1 LRTRK
6 REARIRRLVDANII
20 GVVITE
26 LDGPIVE
33 ANDAFLEML
42 GYSRED
48 LVAGRLEWAALT
60 PAEWHAAAQRAIAQ
74 VRATGRYDTYEKEFI
89 RRDGSRVAALVGGA
103 AFEDT
108 RTKAVSFVLDLT
120 ERKRSEE
127 ALRRAHTELAH
138 VTRVTTLGEL
148 AASIAHE
155 VNQPLAAIVA
165 DANACLN
172 WLAGTDPRLDDA
184 REALAAI
191 VNEGDRA
198 AAVVQRI
205 RQLAKKTAPRKTSI
219 DLNHVIQDVV
229 VLIRAELRRHHVT
242 LTLDLAS
249 ELPLVLGDRIQLQQV
264 LLNLTMNAIDAMAT
278 VADRSRQLVIRAS
291 QSDRDHILIAVEDTG
306 VGIAANDLDQVF
318 SAFFTTKPGGMGMG
332 LSISRSI
339 VEAHGGRLWA
349 TPNRPHGAVLNV
361 ALPVATGAPDRV
373 SGHRIDDTAST

>member
-1 LRTRK
+1 MPGA
-6 REARIRRLVDANII
+6 RE
-20 GVVITE
+20 
-26 LDGPIVE
+26 
-33 ANDAFLEML
+33 
-42 GYSRED
+42 
-48 LVAGRLEWAALT
+48 LVATMRAHNATTALVSGGFT
-60 PAEWHAAAQRAIAQ
+60 WF
-74 VRATGRYDTYEKEFI
+74 TG
-89 RRDGSRVAALVGGA
+89 RVAALVGGA
-103 AFEDT
+103 TFEDT

-127 ALRRAHTELAH
+127 ALRLAHTELAH

-249 ELPLVLGDRIQLQQV
+249 ELPLVLGDRI
-264 LLNLTMNAIDAMAT
+264 
-278 VADRSRQLVIRAS
+278 
-291 QSDRDHILIAVEDTG
+291 
-306 VGIAANDLDQVF
+306 
-318 SAFFTTKPGGMGMG
+318 
-332 LSISRSI
+332 
-339 VEAHGGRLWA
+339 
-349 TPNRPHGAVLNV
+349 
-361 ALPVATGAPDRV
+361 
-373 SGHRIDDTAST
+373 